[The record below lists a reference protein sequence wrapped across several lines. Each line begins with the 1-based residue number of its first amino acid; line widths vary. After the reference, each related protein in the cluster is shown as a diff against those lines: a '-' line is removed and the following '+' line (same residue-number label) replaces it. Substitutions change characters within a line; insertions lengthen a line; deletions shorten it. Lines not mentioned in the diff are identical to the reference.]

1 MVYVRTKGGN
11 HAKLAPMNNLPYG
24 TLRAFLTPFLMVLFR
39 PKVKG
44 LRNVPASGPLIL
56 ASNHLSFSDSIFMPL
71 VVPRKVTFLA
81 KSEYFTSPGP
91 KGLLKK
97 LTFIAL
103 GQVPV
108 DRSGGR
114 RSEAALITGLEVLAG
129 GNSLGI
135 YPEGTRSPD
144 GRLYKGRT
152 GIARLAIE
160 SGAVDC
166 VFVSDGISSLIEK
179 ISLCS
184 EPYPDYAIRE
194 LVPQFEDLNISQE
207 GFQNA
212 SVALDT
218 LESKE
223 TQVLK
228 AFCQLK
234 SIADIAKQTQIS
246 KVKVEEVLTKIQ
258 TLLMLDTRSQL
269 VLRMY
274 RFGALAL

>member
-1 MVYVRTKGGN
+1 
-11 HAKLAPMNNLPYG
+11 MNNLPYG
-24 TLRAFLTPFLMVLFR
+24 ILRAFLTPFLMILFR

-44 LRNVPASGPLIL
+44 LRNVPGTGPVII

-91 KGLLKK
+91 KGFIKK

-114 RSEAALITGLEVLAG
+114 RSEAALIAGLKVLAEG
-129 GNSLGI
+129 KCLGI

-160 SGAVDC
+160 SGAPIIPVAM
-166 VFVSDGISSLIEK
+166 FNTEK
-179 ISLCS
+179 IQPTGTVVPKVMRVEMIFGEPMYFEGDSTDLLYLRDVTDKIMATIQELSGQEYVDTYATKAKKSS
-184 EPYPDYAIRE
+184 E
-194 LVPQFEDLNISQE
+194 EDE
-207 GFQNA
+207 G
-212 SVALDT
+212 
-218 LESKE
+218 
-223 TQVLK
+223 
-228 AFCQLK
+228 
-234 SIADIAKQTQIS
+234 
-246 KVKVEEVLTKIQ
+246 
-258 TLLMLDTRSQL
+258 
-269 VLRMY
+269 
-274 RFGALAL
+274 

>member
-1 MVYVRTKGGN
+1 
-11 HAKLAPMNNLPYG
+11 MNNLPYG
-24 TLRAFLTPFLMVLFR
+24 ILRAFLTPFLMILFR

-44 LRNVPASGPLIL
+44 LRNVPGPGPVII

-114 RSEAALITGLEVLAG
+114 RSEAALITGLKVLAEG
-129 GNSLGI
+129 KCLGI

-160 SGAVDC
+160 SGAPIIPVAM
-166 VFVSDGISSLIEK
+166 FNTEK
-179 ISLCS
+179 IQPTGTVVPKVMRVEMIFG
-184 EPYPDYAIRE
+184 EPMY
-194 LVPQFEDLNISQE
+194 FEGDSTDLLYLRDVTDKIM
-207 GFQNA
+207 A
-212 SVALDT
+212 T
-218 LESKE
+218 
-223 TQVLK
+223 
-228 AFCQLK
+228 
-234 SIADIAKQTQIS
+234 
-246 KVKVEEVLTKIQ
+246 IQ
-258 TLLMLDTRSQL
+258 TLSGQEYVDTYATKAKKNLEEES
-269 VLRMY
+269 
-274 RFGALAL
+274 

>member
-1 MVYVRTKGGN
+1 
-11 HAKLAPMNNLPYG
+11 MNNLPYG
-24 TLRAFLTPFLMVLFR
+24 VLRAFLTPFLMVLFR

-44 LRNVPASGPLIL
+44 LRHVPSTGPVII

-114 RSEAALITGLEVLAG
+114 RSEAALITGLKVLAEG
-129 GNSLGI
+129 KCLGI

-160 SGAVDC
+160 SGAPIIPVAM
-166 VFVSDGISSLIEK
+166 FNTEK
-179 ISLCS
+179 IQPTGTVVPKVMRVEMIFG
-184 EPYPDYAIRE
+184 EPMYFDGDSSDLLYLRDVTDKIMQTIQALSGQEYVDTYATKAKKN
-194 LVPQFEDLNISQE
+194 LED
-207 GFQNA
+207 
-212 SVALDT
+212 D
-218 LESKE
+218 ES
-223 TQVLK
+223 
-228 AFCQLK
+228 
-234 SIADIAKQTQIS
+234 
-246 KVKVEEVLTKIQ
+246 
-258 TLLMLDTRSQL
+258 
-269 VLRMY
+269 
-274 RFGALAL
+274 

>member
-1 MVYVRTKGGN
+1 MS
-11 HAKLAPMNNLPYG
+11 MNNLPYG
-24 TLRAFLTPFLMVLFR
+24 TLRAFLTPFLMILFR

-44 LRNVPASGPLIL
+44 LRNVPATGPLII

-114 RSEAALITGLEVLAG
+114 RSEAAIITGLQVLSEG
-129 GNSLGI
+129 KCLGI

-160 SGAVDC
+160 SGAPIIPVAM
-166 VFVSDGISSLIEK
+166 FNTEK
-179 ISLCS
+179 IQPTGQVIPNIQRVGMTFGEPMYFDGDSTDLAYLRVVTDQIMNRIQELSGQVYVDEYAVKAKKPSKNRS
-184 EPYPDYAIRE
+184 EE
-194 LVPQFEDLNISQE
+194 
-207 GFQNA
+207 
-212 SVALDT
+212 
-218 LESKE
+218 ESE
-223 TQVLK
+223 
-228 AFCQLK
+228 
-234 SIADIAKQTQIS
+234 
-246 KVKVEEVLTKIQ
+246 
-258 TLLMLDTRSQL
+258 
-269 VLRMY
+269 
-274 RFGALAL
+274 

>member
-1 MVYVRTKGGN
+1 
-11 HAKLAPMNNLPYG
+11 MNNLPYG
-24 TLRAFLTPFLMVLFR
+24 VLRAFLTPFLMVLFR

-44 LRNVPASGPLIL
+44 LRHVPSTGPVII

-114 RSEAALITGLEVLAG
+114 RSEAALITGLKVLAEG
-129 GNSLGI
+129 KCLGI

-160 SGAVDC
+160 SGAPIIPVAM
-166 VFVSDGISSLIEK
+166 FNTEK
-179 ISLCS
+179 IQPTGTVVPKVMRVEMIFG
-184 EPYPDYAIRE
+184 EPMYFDGDSSDLLYLRDVTDKIMQTIQALPGQEYVDTYATKAKKN
-194 LVPQFEDLNISQE
+194 LED
-207 GFQNA
+207 
-212 SVALDT
+212 D
-218 LESKE
+218 ES
-223 TQVLK
+223 
-228 AFCQLK
+228 
-234 SIADIAKQTQIS
+234 
-246 KVKVEEVLTKIQ
+246 
-258 TLLMLDTRSQL
+258 
-269 VLRMY
+269 
-274 RFGALAL
+274 

>member
-1 MVYVRTKGGN
+1 M
-11 HAKLAPMNNLPYG
+11 LNNLPYG
-24 TLRAFLTPFLMVLFR
+24 VLRAFLTPFLMSAFR

-44 LRNVPASGPLIL
+44 LRNVPGKGPVII

-114 RSEAALITGLEVLAG
+114 RSEAALLTGLKILAE
-129 GNSLGI
+129 GNCLGI

-160 SGAVDC
+160 SGAP
-166 VFVSDGISSLIEK
+166 II
-179 ISLCS
+179 
-184 EPYPDYAIRE
+184 P
-194 LVPQFEDLNISQE
+194 
-207 GFQNA
+207 
-212 SVALDT
+212 VAMSNTD
-218 LESKE
+218 
-223 TQVLK
+223 
-228 AFCQLK
+228 
-234 SIADIAKQTQIS
+234 
-246 KVKVEEVLTKIQ
+246 KIQ
-258 TLLMLDTRSQL
+258 PTGKVIPNLHRVGMIFGEPMYFEGDSTDLQY
-269 VLRMY
+269 LRVVTDQIMKKIQEMSGQEY
-274 RFGALAL
+274 IDIYAPKKSKPDDINVSGEED

>member
-1 MVYVRTKGGN
+1 MS
-11 HAKLAPMNNLPYG
+11 A
-24 TLRAFLTPFLMVLFR
+24 FR

-44 LRNVPASGPLIL
+44 LRNVPGKGPVII

-114 RSEAALITGLEVLAG
+114 RSEAALLTGLKILAE
-129 GNSLGI
+129 GNCLGI

-160 SGAVDC
+160 SGA
-166 VFVSDGISSLIEK
+166 
-179 ISLCS
+179 
-184 EPYPDYAIRE
+184 AII
-194 LVPQFEDLNISQE
+194 P
-207 GFQNA
+207 
-212 SVALDT
+212 VAMSNTD
-218 LESKE
+218 
-223 TQVLK
+223 
-228 AFCQLK
+228 
-234 SIADIAKQTQIS
+234 
-246 KVKVEEVLTKIQ
+246 KIQ
-258 TLLMLDTRSQL
+258 PTGKVIPNLHRVGMIFGEPMYFNGDSTDLQY
-269 VLRMY
+269 LRVVTDQIMKKIQEMSGQEY
-274 RFGALAL
+274 IDIYAPKKSKPDDINVSGEED

>member
-1 MVYVRTKGGN
+1 
-11 HAKLAPMNNLPYG
+11 MNNLPYG
-24 TLRAFLTPFLMVLFR
+24 ILRAFLTPFLMILFR

-44 LRNVPASGPLIL
+44 LRHVPGTGPVII

-114 RSEAALITGLEVLAG
+114 RSEAALITGLKVLAEG
-129 GNSLGI
+129 KCLGI

-160 SGAVDC
+160 SGAPVIP
-166 VFVSDGISSLIEK
+166 VAMLITEK
-179 ISLCS
+179 IQPTGTVVPKVMRVEMIFG
-184 EPYPDYAIRE
+184 EPMYFEGDSTDLLHLRDVTDKIMSTIQEMSGQEYVDTYATKAKKSAD
-194 LVPQFEDLNISQE
+194 ED
-207 GFQNA
+207 
-212 SVALDT
+212 
-218 LESKE
+218 
-223 TQVLK
+223 
-228 AFCQLK
+228 
-234 SIADIAKQTQIS
+234 
-246 KVKVEEVLTKIQ
+246 
-258 TLLMLDTRSQL
+258 
-269 VLRMY
+269 
-274 RFGALAL
+274 

>member
-1 MVYVRTKGGN
+1 
-11 HAKLAPMNNLPYG
+11 MNNLPYG
-24 TLRAFLTPFLMVLFR
+24 ILRAFLTPFLMVLFR

-44 LRNVPASGPLIL
+44 LRHVPGSGPVII

-114 RSEAALITGLEVLAG
+114 RSEAALVTGLKVLAEG
-129 GNSLGI
+129 KCLGI

-160 SGAVDC
+160 SGAPIIPVAM
-166 VFVSDGISSLIEK
+166 FNTEK
-179 ISLCS
+179 IQPTGTVVPKVMRVEMIFG
-184 EPYPDYAIRE
+184 EPMYFEGDSTDLQHLRNVTDQIMETIQALSGQEYVDTYATKAKKST
-194 LVPQFEDLNISQE
+194 EDEE
-207 GFQNA
+207 G
-212 SVALDT
+212 
-218 LESKE
+218 
-223 TQVLK
+223 
-228 AFCQLK
+228 
-234 SIADIAKQTQIS
+234 
-246 KVKVEEVLTKIQ
+246 
-258 TLLMLDTRSQL
+258 
-269 VLRMY
+269 
-274 RFGALAL
+274 

>member
-1 MVYVRTKGGN
+1 
-11 HAKLAPMNNLPYG
+11 MNNLPYG
-24 TLRAFLTPFLMVLFR
+24 ILRAFLTPFLMILFR

-44 LRNVPASGPLIL
+44 LRNVPGTGPVII

-114 RSEAALITGLEVLAG
+114 RSEAALITGLKILAEG
-129 GNSLGI
+129 KCLGI

-160 SGAVDC
+160 SGAPIIPVAM
-166 VFVSDGISSLIEK
+166 FNTEK
-179 ISLCS
+179 IQPTGTVVPKVMRVEMIFGQPMYFEGDSTDLLHLRDVTDKIMS
-184 EPYPDYAIRE
+184 TIQEMSGQEYVDIYATKAKKNLE
-194 LVPQFEDLNISQE
+194 ED
-207 GFQNA
+207 
-212 SVALDT
+212 
-218 LESKE
+218 ES
-223 TQVLK
+223 
-228 AFCQLK
+228 
-234 SIADIAKQTQIS
+234 
-246 KVKVEEVLTKIQ
+246 
-258 TLLMLDTRSQL
+258 
-269 VLRMY
+269 
-274 RFGALAL
+274 

>member
-1 MVYVRTKGGN
+1 MI
-11 HAKLAPMNNLPYG
+11 
-24 TLRAFLTPFLMVLFR
+24 LFR

-44 LRNVPASGPLIL
+44 LRNVPGNGPLII

-114 RSEAALITGLEVLAG
+114 RSEAALITGLKILAEG
-129 GNSLGI
+129 KCLGI

-160 SGAVDC
+160 SGAPIIPVAM
-166 VFVSDGISSLIEK
+166 FNTEK
-179 ISLCS
+179 IQPTGTVVPKVMRVGMIFGEPMYFEGDSTDLLHLRVVTDKIMSTIQEMSGQEYVDIYATKAKKSL
-184 EPYPDYAIRE
+184 E
-194 LVPQFEDLNISQE
+194 ED
-207 GFQNA
+207 
-212 SVALDT
+212 
-218 LESKE
+218 ES
-223 TQVLK
+223 
-228 AFCQLK
+228 
-234 SIADIAKQTQIS
+234 
-246 KVKVEEVLTKIQ
+246 
-258 TLLMLDTRSQL
+258 
-269 VLRMY
+269 
-274 RFGALAL
+274 

>member
-1 MVYVRTKGGN
+1 
-11 HAKLAPMNNLPYG
+11 MNNLPYG
-24 TLRAFLTPFLMVLFR
+24 ILRAFLTPFLMVLFR

-44 LRNVPASGPLIL
+44 LRHVPGSGPVII

-114 RSEAALITGLEVLAG
+114 RSEAALITGLKVLAEG
-129 GNSLGI
+129 KCLGI

-160 SGAVDC
+160 SGAPIIPVAM
-166 VFVSDGISSLIEK
+166 FNTEK
-179 ISLCS
+179 IQPTGTVVPKVMRVEMIFG
-184 EPYPDYAIRE
+184 EPMYFEGDSTDLQHLRDVTDQIMQTIQALSGQEYVDTYATKAKKNLE
-194 LVPQFEDLNISQE
+194 ED
-207 GFQNA
+207 
-212 SVALDT
+212 
-218 LESKE
+218 ES
-223 TQVLK
+223 
-228 AFCQLK
+228 
-234 SIADIAKQTQIS
+234 
-246 KVKVEEVLTKIQ
+246 
-258 TLLMLDTRSQL
+258 
-269 VLRMY
+269 
-274 RFGALAL
+274 

>member
-1 MVYVRTKGGN
+1 MV
-11 HAKLAPMNNLPYG
+11 NLPYG
-24 TLRAFLTPFLMVLFR
+24 LLRSFLTPFLMILFR

-44 LRNVPASGPLIL
+44 LRNVPVNGPVII

-114 RSEAALITGLEVLAG
+114 RSEAALITGLKVLAQ
-129 GNSLGI
+129 GNCLGI

-160 SGAVDC
+160 SGAPIIPVAM
-166 VFVSDGISSLIEK
+166 FNTEK
-179 ISLCS
+179 IQPTGKVIPKIMRVKMIFG
-184 EPYPDYAIRE
+184 EPIYVTGDSTDNQLLRDATDDLMRKIQALSGQEYVDIYATRR
-194 LVPQFEDLNISQE
+194 
-207 GFQNA
+207 
-212 SVALDT
+212 
-218 LESKE
+218 
-223 TQVLK
+223 
-228 AFCQLK
+228 
-234 SIADIAKQTQIS
+234 
-246 KVKVEEVLTKIQ
+246 KVEMSGEI
-258 TLLMLDTRSQL
+258 SEEE
-269 VLRMY
+269 
-274 RFGALAL
+274 

>member
-1 MVYVRTKGGN
+1 MI
-11 HAKLAPMNNLPYG
+11 
-24 TLRAFLTPFLMVLFR
+24 LFR

-44 LRNVPASGPLIL
+44 LRHVPGTGPVII

-114 RSEAALITGLEVLAG
+114 RSEAALITGLKVLAEG
-129 GNSLGI
+129 KCLGI

-160 SGAVDC
+160 SGAPIIPVAM
-166 VFVSDGISSLIEK
+166 FNTEK
-179 ISLCS
+179 IQPTGTVVPKVMRVEMIFGEPMYFDGDSTDLLHLRDVTDKIMSTIQEMSGQEYVDTYATKAKKS
-184 EPYPDYAIRE
+184 E
-194 LVPQFEDLNISQE
+194 ED
-207 GFQNA
+207 
-212 SVALDT
+212 
-218 LESKE
+218 ES
-223 TQVLK
+223 
-228 AFCQLK
+228 
-234 SIADIAKQTQIS
+234 
-246 KVKVEEVLTKIQ
+246 
-258 TLLMLDTRSQL
+258 
-269 VLRMY
+269 
-274 RFGALAL
+274 

>member
-1 MVYVRTKGGN
+1 MI
-11 HAKLAPMNNLPYG
+11 
-24 TLRAFLTPFLMVLFR
+24 LFR

-44 LRNVPASGPLIL
+44 LRNVPATGPLII

-114 RSEAALITGLEVLAG
+114 RSEAAIITGLQVLSEG
-129 GNSLGI
+129 KCLGI

-160 SGAVDC
+160 SGAPIIPVAM
-166 VFVSDGISSLIEK
+166 FNTEK
-179 ISLCS
+179 IQPTGKVIPNIQRVGMTFGEAMYFDGDSTDMAYLRVVTDKIMNRIQELS
-184 EPYPDYAIRE
+184 GQEYVDEYA
-194 LVPQFEDLNISQE
+194 V
-207 GFQNA
+207 
-212 SVALDT
+212 
-218 LESKE
+218 
-223 TQVLK
+223 
-228 AFCQLK
+228 
-234 SIADIAKQTQIS
+234 
-246 KVKVEEVLTKIQ
+246 KVKKAGKKSSEDETE
-258 TLLMLDTRSQL
+258 
-269 VLRMY
+269 
-274 RFGALAL
+274 

>member
-1 MVYVRTKGGN
+1 
-11 HAKLAPMNNLPYG
+11 MNNLPYG
-24 TLRAFLTPFLMVLFR
+24 ILRAFLTPFLMILFR

-44 LRNVPASGPLIL
+44 LRNVPGTGPVII

-114 RSEAALITGLEVLAG
+114 RSEAALITGLKILGEG
-129 GNSLGI
+129 KCLGI

-160 SGAVDC
+160 SGAPIIPVAM
-166 VFVSDGISSLIEK
+166 FNTEK
-179 ISLCS
+179 IQPTGTVVPKVMRVEMIFG
-184 EPYPDYAIRE
+184 EPMYFEGDSTDLLYLRVVTDKIMATIQALSGQDYVDTYATKAKKNLE
-194 LVPQFEDLNISQE
+194 EE
-207 GFQNA
+207 G
-212 SVALDT
+212 
-218 LESKE
+218 
-223 TQVLK
+223 
-228 AFCQLK
+228 
-234 SIADIAKQTQIS
+234 
-246 KVKVEEVLTKIQ
+246 
-258 TLLMLDTRSQL
+258 
-269 VLRMY
+269 
-274 RFGALAL
+274 

>member
-1 MVYVRTKGGN
+1 MS
-11 HAKLAPMNNLPYG
+11 MNNLPYG
-24 TLRAFLTPFLMVLFR
+24 TLRAFLTPFLMILFR

-44 LRNVPASGPLIL
+44 LRNVPATGPLII

-114 RSEAALITGLEVLAG
+114 RSEAALITGLQVLSEG
-129 GNSLGI
+129 KCLGI

-160 SGAVDC
+160 SGAPIVPVAMFNTENIQPTGQVIPNIQRVGMTFGEPMYFDGDSTDLAYLREVTDQIMNRIQELSGQEYVDQYA
-166 VFVSDGISSLIEK
+166 VRAKKPGKSESDEE
-179 ISLCS
+179 S
-184 EPYPDYAIRE
+184 E
-194 LVPQFEDLNISQE
+194 
-207 GFQNA
+207 
-212 SVALDT
+212 
-218 LESKE
+218 
-223 TQVLK
+223 
-228 AFCQLK
+228 
-234 SIADIAKQTQIS
+234 
-246 KVKVEEVLTKIQ
+246 
-258 TLLMLDTRSQL
+258 
-269 VLRMY
+269 
-274 RFGALAL
+274 